1 MVDPASL
8 VSVIE
13 RSRRRLWLLCYRM
26 TGERADADDLCH
38 DAIAK
43 ALERASQRG
52 GSDPTGWLLRIATRC
67 CLDHLR
73 RRSVRRRATQLV
85 DPLLDAQPPSP
96 EASSLLREDVRY
108 ALVVALQRLT
118 PRQRA
123 VLVLADVCERPIAE
137 VAEALGSNPNATKA
151 LLHRAR
157 VALAEA
163 RGGVEG
169 DAPVDPQI
177 VDAFADALE
186 SGSIDALGRLMAQDV
201 WGVVDG
207 GGVIKVASRATRGR
221 RAATV
226 RFANVQR
233 RLGGA
238 SVVAE
243 RRSINGE
250 RAIVVRLAVDPSLV
264 IAVIHLVTKGRMIA
278 GFLVDRDPR
287 RLAAL
292 GTPLF
297 RAASAR

>member
-1 MVDPASL
+1 
-8 VSVIE
+8 
-13 RSRRRLWLLCYRM
+13 
-26 TGERADADDLCH
+26 
-38 DAIAK
+38 
-43 ALERASQRG
+43 
-52 GSDPTGWLLRIATRC
+52 
-67 CLDHLR
+67 
-73 RRSVRRRATQLV
+73 
-85 DPLLDAQPPSP
+85 
-96 EASSLLREDVRY
+96 
-108 ALVVALQRLT
+108 
-118 PRQRA
+118 
-123 VLVLADVCERPIAE
+123 
-137 VAEALGSNPNATKA
+137 
-151 LLHRAR
+151 
-157 VALAEA
+157 
-163 RGGVEG
+163 
-169 DAPVDPQI
+169 
-177 VDAFADALE
+177 
-186 SGSIDALGRLMAQDV
+186 MAQDV